1 MKASCGLDLIHG
13 LPVEPAELISIFSI
27 AYSML
32 DVEVYL
38 I

>member
-13 LPVEPAELISIFSI
+13 LPVEPAELISISSI
-27 AYSML
+27 AYILL
-32 DVEVYL
+32 DVKVYL